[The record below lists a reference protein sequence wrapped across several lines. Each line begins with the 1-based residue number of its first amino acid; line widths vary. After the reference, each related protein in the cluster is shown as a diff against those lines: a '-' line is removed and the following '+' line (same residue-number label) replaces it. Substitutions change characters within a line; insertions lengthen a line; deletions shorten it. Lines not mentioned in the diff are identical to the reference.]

1 MIDDEKII
9 ELFFERS
16 EQAIRELD
24 IKYGKI
30 CHNLSY
36 NIVNSRQDA
45 EECVNDAYLGAWNA
59 IPPARPNPLLSYL
72 VKIVRNISLKI
83 YWRKEAAK
91 RSSHY
96 TIALEEI
103 EACIAAPN
111 TVEAEIEA
119 KELARIIEA
128 FLDTLT
134 TENRVIFMRR
144 YWFSDSYKDIAEFM
158 GLSEKNISVRLT
170 RIREKMKQYLI
181 EMRGIRMN
189 AKKFSDAMSELDTK
203 YVDEALNYKK
213 KAKKPGWVKWGAMA
227 ACFAVIAVLG
237 VGVFQSGLFGNKT
250 DIATLDNGNEII
262 FVKSETAGSS
272 IDIDGTI
279 TTRQLT
285 ETEAASLFP
294 NLTVTAH
301 AVFRVDDTV
310 SDSNKELIGFEGKIE
325 NAKVVISTTDIA
337 LLDTKIVGSEESS
350 EVNGT
355 SVTAG
360 YFVTDRNS
368 VGEQN
373 VIYYAT
379 FKLGDSTVYVEN
391 AGAKTESESVKN
403 DLATIIQ
410 ELINNGALDLSS
422 FNG

>member
-1 MIDDEKII
+1 MITDENII
-9 ELFFERS
+9 ELFFARS
-16 EQAIRELD
+16 EQGMRELD
-24 IKYGKI
+24 IKYGKVF
-30 CHNLSY
+30 HNLSY
-36 NIVNSRQDA
+36 HIVGSRQDA

-59 IPPARPNPLLSYL
+59 IPPARPNPLLTYIC
-72 VKIVRNISLKI
+72 KIVRNISLKV
-83 YWRKEAAK
+83 YYRKEAAK

-96 TIALEEI
+96 TIAMEEI

-111 TVEAEIEA
+111 TVEAEIETR
-119 KELARIIEA
+119 ELARIIED
-128 FLDTLT
+128 FLNTLT
-134 TENRVIFMRR
+134 VENRVIFMRR
-144 YWFSDSYKDIAEFM
+144 YWFSDSYKDIAEFV

-181 EMRGIRMN
+181 ERRGIRMN

-337 LLDTKIVGSEESS
+337 LLDTKIVGSKENS

>member
-1 MIDDEKII
+1 
-9 ELFFERS
+9 
-16 EQAIRELD
+16 
-24 IKYGKI
+24 
-30 CHNLSY
+30 
-36 NIVNSRQDA
+36 
-45 EECVNDAYLGAWNA
+45 
-59 IPPARPNPLLSYL
+59 
-72 VKIVRNISLKI
+72 
-83 YWRKEAAK
+83 
-91 RSSHY
+91 
-96 TIALEEI
+96 
-103 EACIAAPN
+103 
-111 TVEAEIEA
+111 
-119 KELARIIEA
+119 
-128 FLDTLT
+128 
-134 TENRVIFMRR
+134 
-144 YWFSDSYKDIAEFM
+144 
-158 GLSEKNISVRLT
+158 
-170 RIREKMKQYLI
+170 
-181 EMRGIRMN
+181 MN

-227 ACFAVIAVLG
+227 ACFVVIAVLG

-279 TTRQLT
+279 TTRRLT

-403 DLATIIQ
+403 D
-410 ELINNGALDLSS
+410 
-422 FNG
+422 